1 MESNK
6 QTDDVLSSYSSPVL
20 IPQIGESSEISEE
33 SIASQLLERQN
44 HVVEIPMRTPQSS
57 SEKSVNINMPLT
69 PSTTPKRV
77 IFSPIPSPSYA
88 KFNGSSSPSLS
99 QGKSSLKCLLPK
111 LSFKLK
117 NTNSDI
123 EKAAILALVGSSSP
137 RNKSFFP
144 STGSLT
150 RLFTPRMK
158 NTSSLPVTP
167 TIHSNPESTHGGN
180 TSDVQNAD
188 KGGNQFFIHRSH
200 SVPELNKDGTLM
212 QLETL
217 GGVFRVVSIAP
228 RVTEGTS
235 APSNA
240 TPPLDTGESDDDG
253 GGSDEHILEEEAVC
267 RICLIELREDADTLK
282 MECSCKGELALAHQE
297 CAIKWFSIKGNKTCE
312 VCKQDVQNLPV
323 ALLRIQHTRSNIL
336 LGNGAGNAEAAGYRI
351 WQDVPVLVIVS
362 MLVYF
367 CFLEQLMLSNMGSH
381 AITLSLP
388 FSCILGLLASMTS
401 TTMVKRSYAW
411 IYALIQFGLVVLF
424 GHIFFSVLGVQVVL
438 SIFLATFAGFG
449 GAMCGASILIEVLK
463 LRRRWLLWRNQQHDS
478 DEAGQVQQSSGDE
491 ARQVQQSSGSVHAP
505 HSNPI

>member
-188 KGGNQFFIHRSH
+188 
-200 SVPELNKDGTLM
+200 
-212 QLETL
+212 LETL

-323 ALLRIQHTRSNIL
+323 ALLRIQHTRSDIL
-336 LGNGAGNAEAAGYRI
+336 LGNGAGNAEAAGYR
-351 WQDVPVLVIVS
+351 QV
-362 MLVYF
+362 M
-367 CFLEQLMLSNMGSH
+367 
-381 AITLSLP
+381 ALSLCQAQKGH
-388 FSCILGLLASMTS
+388 FSTS
-401 TTMVKRSYAW
+401 IKYYIPISLSVFSTGISY
-411 IYALIQFGLVVLF
+411 ICL
-424 GHIFFSVLGVQVVL
+424 
-438 SIFLATFAGFG
+438 
-449 GAMCGASILIEVLK
+449 E
-463 LRRRWLLWRNQQHDS
+463 
-478 DEAGQVQQSSGDE
+478 
-491 ARQVQQSSGSVHAP
+491 
-505 HSNPI
+505 

>member
-1 MESNK
+1 MKK
-6 QTDDVLSSYSSPVL
+6 QTQHVDDDDDSSSSSSSCSSPVV
-20 IPQIGESSEISEE
+20 IPQVGESSEISEE
-33 SIASQLLERQN
+33 TIASQSLERQN
-44 HVVEIPMRTPQSS
+44 HVVEISMRTPQSS
-57 SEKSVNINMPLT
+57 SEQSVNINMPLT

-77 IFSPIPSPSYA
+77 NFSPLPSPSYA
-88 KFNGSSSPSLS
+88 KFNGSSSPTSS
-99 QGKSSLKCLLPK
+99 QGKSSLRCLLPK
-111 LSFKLK
+111 LSFKMK

-123 EKAAILALVGSSSP
+123 EKASILGLVGSSSP
-137 RNKSFFP
+137 RHKSFFP

-150 RLFTPRMK
+150 WLLTPRMK
-158 NTSSLPVTP
+158 NPSSLPVTP

-180 TSDVQNAD
+180 TSDLQNAD

-200 SVPELNKDGTLM
+200 SVPELNKDGSLR
-212 QLETL
+212 QLESL
-217 GGVFRVVSIAP
+217 GGVFRIISIAP
-228 RVTEGTS
+228 TVTEGTS
-235 APSNA
+235 APSTA
-240 TPPLDTGESDDDG
+240 TPPLDAGETDDG
-253 GGSDEHILEEEAVC
+253 GGGGGGDHILEEEAVC
-267 RICLIELREDADTLK
+267 RICLIELQEDADTLK
-282 MECSCKGELALAHQE
+282 MECSCKGELALAHHE

-336 LGNGAGNAEAAGYRI
+336 LGNGPRNAEAEAAGYRV

-362 MLVYF
+362 MLAYF

-411 IYALIQFGLVVLF
+411 MYALVQFGLVVLF
-424 GHIFFSVLGVQVVL
+424 GHIFYSVLRVQVVL

-463 LRRRWLLWRNQQHDS
+463 LHRRWLLWRNQQHDS
-478 DEAGQVQQSSGDE
+478 DE

>member
-99 QGKSSLKCLLPK
+99 Q
-111 LSFKLK
+111 
-117 NTNSDI
+117 
-123 EKAAILALVGSSSP
+123 ALVGSSSP

-323 ALLRIQHTRSNIL
+323 ALLRIQHTRSDIL

>member
-99 QGKSSLKCLLPK
+99 Q
-111 LSFKLK
+111 
-117 NTNSDI
+117 
-123 EKAAILALVGSSSP
+123 ALVGSSSP

>member
-1 MESNK
+1 MESTHGNYIKK
-6 QTDDVLSSYSSPVL
+6 QTQDVVDSSSSSSSHDI
-20 IPQIGESSEISEE
+20 IPQVGESSEISEE
-33 SIASQLLERQN
+33 TIASQPLERQN

-57 SEKSVNINMPLT
+57 SEQSVNINMPLT

-77 IFSPIPSPSYA
+77 NFSPLPSPSYA

-111 LSFKLK
+111 LSFKMK

-123 EKAAILALVGSSSP
+123 EKAAILALVGSSSQ
-137 RNKSFFP
+137 RHKSFFP

-167 TIHSNPESTHGGN
+167 IVHSNPESTHGGN
-180 TSDVQNAD
+180 TSDLQNAD
-188 KGGNQFFIHRSH
+188 KGGNQYFIHRSH
-200 SVPELNKDGTLM
+200 SVPDLNKDGSLR
-212 QLETL
+212 QLESL

-240 TPPLDTGESDDDG
+240 TPPLDAGTEADDDG
-253 GGSDEHILEEEAVC
+253 GGVGEHILEEEAVC
-267 RICLIELREDADTLK
+267 RICLIELREDANTLK

-336 LGNGAGNAEAAGYRI
+336 LGNGARNAEAAGYRV

-362 MLVYF
+362 MLAYF
-367 CFLEQLMLSNMGSH
+367 CFLEQLMLSKMGSH

-401 TTMVKRSYAW
+401 TTMVKRSCAW
-411 IYALIQFGLVVLF
+411 MYALVQFGLVVLF
-424 GHIFFSVLGVQVVL
+424 GHIFFSVLRVQVVL

-478 DEAGQVQQSSGDE
+478 DEAS
-491 ARQVQQSSGSVHAP
+491 QVQQSSGSVH
-505 HSNPI
+505 SNPI

>member
-323 ALLRIQHTRSNIL
+323 ALLRIQHTRSDIL
-336 LGNGAGNAEAAGYRI
+336 LGNGAGNAEAAGYR
-351 WQDVPVLVIVS
+351 QV
-362 MLVYF
+362 M
-367 CFLEQLMLSNMGSH
+367 
-381 AITLSLP
+381 ALSLCQAQKGH
-388 FSCILGLLASMTS
+388 FSTS
-401 TTMVKRSYAW
+401 IKYYIPISLSVFSTGISY
-411 IYALIQFGLVVLF
+411 ICL
-424 GHIFFSVLGVQVVL
+424 
-438 SIFLATFAGFG
+438 
-449 GAMCGASILIEVLK
+449 E
-463 LRRRWLLWRNQQHDS
+463 
-478 DEAGQVQQSSGDE
+478 
-491 ARQVQQSSGSVHAP
+491 
-505 HSNPI
+505 